1 MIYIHNL
8 FPTGEH
14 NRNSLLEFKVL
25 KPLSRKTQIR
35 KIPSQFQSPTIP
47 TAPET
52 YKQTNKGIF
61 PRAKLKYSKPHIE
74 KSPRRTWPFFLN
86 FFFPSILRICR
97 INYSANLQNI
107 TIIPGDWAFALQ
119 KRSRLEDEIQS
130 ITSSFDYHQQQQKPT
145 SNSSSNF

>member
-1 MIYIHNL
+1 MIYVHNL

-47 TAPET
+47 TAPKT

-86 FFFPSILRICR
+86 FFSLD
-97 INYSANLQNI
+97 SANLQNKLFRE
-107 TIIPGDWAFALQ
+107 FAEYHNN
-119 KRSRLEDEIQS
+119 SRRLGICSTKEE
-130 ITSSFDYHQQQQKPT
+130 
-145 SNSSSNF
+145 